1 MKLINKY
8 FMDFQMIVH
17 KALITDFIEDN

>member
-8 FMDFQMIVH
+8 FMNFQMIVH